1 MKKTTLLA
9 ALIASATLSLTT
21 AASADPKADPK
32 KEKSQDYGYTF
43 GDDAL
48 LGNDLG
54 GQSGMIKV
62 RQGFVRNALIRPRVQ
77 FVTEMLKSVEN
88 L

>member
-1 MKKTTLLA
+1 MKTTRILA
-9 ALIASATLSLTT
+9 ATIASFTLLITG
-21 AASADPKADPK
+21 AAHADPK

-54 GQSGMIKV
+54 GQTGMIKV

-77 FVTEMLKSVEN
+77 FVAEMLKSVEN

>member
-1 MKKTTLLA
+1 MKKNTILA
-9 ALIASATLSLTT
+9 ALIASAALSLST
-21 AASADPKADPK
+21 AASADPK
-32 KEKSQDYGYTF
+32 KEKGQDYGYVF

-54 GQSGMIKV
+54 GQTGMIKV

-77 FVTEMLKSVEN
+77 FVTEMLKSVEA